1 MKLNLLITLCLILFN
16 SMSLMASGSADDF
29 FRSTGKIYT
38 VLAVVLILFFVIIYF
53 LVRLESKLNKL
64 EKQINDE

>member
-1 MKLNLLITLCLILFN
+1 MKLKLLTTFCLILFG
-16 SMSLMASGSADDF
+16 SLSLMANGADDF

-38 VLAVVLILFFVIIYF
+38 VLAVVLILFFVIIFF
-53 LVRLESKLNKL
+53 LVRLESKIGRL